1 MSNWTAVF
9 HQERIPDTQIIS
21 SFSGMFIPILIPSNS
36 DSYEITDIEQICV
49 QYSNKIKIYGIKSE
63 KINEEIINK
72 LYLLN
77 IYEIFDKIEYSLV
90 TCSVFLFWS
99 KFTFFNTFINIFKQL
114 F

>member
-21 SFSGMFIPILIPSNS
+21 SFSGMFIPILISSNS

-63 KINEEIINK
+63 KKMKKLLIN
-72 LYLLN
+72 Y
-77 IYEIFDKIEYSLV
+77 IY
-90 TCSVFLFWS
+90 
-99 KFTFFNTFINIFKQL
+99 
-114 F
+114 